1 MADNKQVVYTSDGR
15 VKGKRLLNAE
25 PWICHEPVAG
35 IDDGRTECGC
45 ENLFGR
51 KTCSL
56 CGAPRPER

>member
-1 MADNKQVVYTSDGR
+1 MSDEKKIAYTSDGR
-15 VKGKRLLNAE
+15 VKGKRLINAE

-35 IDDGRTECGC
+35 IDDGRKECGC

-51 KTCSL
+51 ATCSL